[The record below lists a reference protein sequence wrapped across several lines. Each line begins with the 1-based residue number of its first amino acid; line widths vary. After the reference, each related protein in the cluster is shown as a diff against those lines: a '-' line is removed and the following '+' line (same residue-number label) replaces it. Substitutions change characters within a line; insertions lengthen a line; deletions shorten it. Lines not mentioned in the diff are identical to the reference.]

1 MSNIFNASIGRKL
14 LMSITGLFLIL
25 FLLVHLTINL
35 FLLFGSDAYNQ
46 AAHFMATNPMIKI
59 IEPTLAIGFLVH
71 IIYATILTLQNQKAR
86 PEKYAARNAGNSSTW
101 SSRNMY
107 FLGFTVLIFLVIH
120 LLDFYVKIKILD
132 DGSVKDVVVDGE
144 TMHDTYTLVQAKF
157 EIWWFD
163 LIYILGAIFLS
174 LHLSHGLWSAFQT
187 IGINNSHWMKR
198 LKTIAIIYSLIIG
211 VGFSIIPLYFLVF

>member
-86 PEKYAARNAGNSSTW
+86 PEKYTARSAGNSSTW

-120 LLDFYVKIKILD
+120 LLDFYVKIKILHD
-132 DGSVKDVVVDGE
+132 ESIKDVVVNGE

-174 LHLSHGLWSAFQT
+174 LHLSHGFWSAFQT